1 MHHSLLSYLAAAWA
15 EPRGRQ
21 TIPVT
26 RAIARDI
33 SVHFTKIQFN
43 RRGLKDR
50 RTKDVRGVTGYD
62 RRKWARRV
70 SLDDPMVLAPIA
82 PW

>member
-1 MHHSLLSYLAAAWA
+1 M
-15 EPRGRQ
+15 
-21 TIPVT
+21 T
-26 RAIARDI
+26 RAIAGDI
-33 SVHFTKIQFN
+33 SVHFTKIRFN
-43 RRGLKDR
+43 RRALRDR

-70 SLDDPMVLAPIA
+70 SLDDPMVLASIA